1 MRAMHQLVALA
12 LFLVFTLGRSPNAA
26 TPSEHLAYLLGTAAT
41 RVVIFMALHVVVYF
55 GVKRL
60 QPSEKFAS
68 FSTTRLN
75 YLTLALLVFIIAAQL
90 KHG

>member
-1 MRAMHQLVALA
+1 MHQLVAVA
-12 LFLVFTLGRSPNAA
+12 IFLVLTLGRSPDA
-26 TPSEHLAYLLGTAAT
+26 TTPIEHLGYLLGVAAV

-60 QPSEKFAS
+60 QPTETFAS

-90 KHG
+90 KH